1 MIMMPLE
8 TSLEVTRRKANRA
21 ISSASAL
28 IAVIVI
34 LATTLRMRME
44 GFHFV
49 FPFMWA
55 GATLATIPTIF
66 SNQMSYQTKS
76 LSLWLSWSLMAF
88 GAFLMFGIGSA
99 GMIFFLVATS
109 FAALNFTFKQ
119 VLALIFLKASIL
131 LTIIA
136 VFTSKGTLPIPP
148 QGISFFQQPH
158 IWVVHTLIISF
169 AAVAIVYVS
178 TVWNSLNAQLAQ
190 KTEES
195 FYTGIG
201 LLSLA
206 HDTETGSH
214 LKRVSAY
221 AKILFENYRRRNP
234 EISRNYSG
242 HDLAIATQLHDIGKI
257 SIPASILQKP
267 SKLSAEEFAQVQTHT
282 VLGAELIDQIIS
294 KSEGLLAERLNLARE
309 IARSHHENWDGT
321 GYPSGLKGEDI
332 PLSGRIVTICDVYD
346 ALRSQR
352 PYKAAYTHQ
361 ETMQIMEDEKY
372 KFDPILYDIFKS
384 NSEKFSQTFA
394 ELE

>member
-1 MIMMPLE
+1 
-8 TSLEVTRRKANRA
+8 
-21 ISSASAL
+21 
-28 IAVIVI
+28 
-34 LATTLRMRME
+34 
-44 GFHFV
+44 
-49 FPFMWA
+49 
-55 GATLATIPTIF
+55 
-66 SNQMSYQTKS
+66 
-76 LSLWLSWSLMAF
+76 MAF

-119 VLALIFLKASIL
+119 VLALIFLKAAIL

-158 IWVVHTLIISF
+158 IWVVHTLIISV

-178 TVWNSLNAQLAQ
+178 TVWNSLNAKLAQ

-221 AKILFENYRRRNP
+221 AKIMFENYRRRNP

-257 SIPASILQKP
+257 LIPASILQKP

-361 ETMQIMEDEKY
+361 ETMKIMEDEKY